1 MNCNSQRERLLW
13 KMGIALEL
21 MRTPPNVEDP
31 NEEPF
36 VILTSLYKL
45 RSSFD
50 KTIAEL
56 EEMLYEEKPIMN

>member
-13 KMGIALEL
+13 KMGVALEL
-21 MRTPPNVEDP
+21 MQSPPNVDDP

-56 EEMLYEEKPIMN
+56 EEMLSEEKPIMN